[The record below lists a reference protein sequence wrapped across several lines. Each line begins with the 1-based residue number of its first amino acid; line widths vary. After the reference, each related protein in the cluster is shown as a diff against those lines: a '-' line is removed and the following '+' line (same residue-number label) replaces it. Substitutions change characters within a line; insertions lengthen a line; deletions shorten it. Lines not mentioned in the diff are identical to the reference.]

1 MPELPEV
8 ETVRRGLENLL
19 RGDAIKSVKVLRSE
33 SIAFPDV
40 ASFIKLLKGRR
51 FGNIL
56 RRGKYLL
63 LELDGDA
70 GLACHL
76 RMSGRLIV
84 RPGKSVSRAKGK
96 IDSIERGS
104 VREPQFLRVV
114 FTLES
119 GRELHFEDMR
129 VFGRLWYKPAGANFE
144 EIIPTLAEL
153 GVEPL
158 EALTGAYLHKAF
170 AKKMQAVKTALLDQ
184 RVLAGVGNIYADE
197 SLFLTR
203 LHPATAA
210 KNLKLA
216 QLEHL
221 SNNIK
226 MVLERAIISGGST
239 LRDYSDSSGV
249 NGKYQNEALVYGRE
263 GAPCHHCGTLIER
276 LKLGGRSSHY
286 CPSCQPKPRVAKKK
300 IGAKKI
306 LAK

>member
-8 ETVRRGLENLL
+8 ETVRRGLEALL
-19 RGDAIKSVKVLRSE
+19 KGDAIKSARVLRE
-33 SIAFPDV
+33 ASIEYPDV
-40 ASFIKLLKGRR
+40 RTFEKSVRGHSFVSVA
-51 FGNIL
+51 

-63 LELDGDA
+63 LQLDDEA

-84 RPGKSVSRAKGK
+84 RQGAVKKSPKKSGSGEGAKV
-96 IDSIERGS
+96 DT
-104 VREPQFLRVV
+104 REPQFLRVI
-114 FTLES
+114 FHLES

-129 VFGRLWYKPAGANFE
+129 VFGRLWYKPKGASFE
-144 EIIPTLAEL
+144 QIIPTLAEL
-153 GVEPL
+153 GVEPFDDL
-158 EALTGAYLHKAF
+158 DGKYLQKAF
-170 AKKMQAVKTALLDQ
+170 SKKVQAIKTALLDQ

-197 SLFLTR
+197 SLFLSG

-210 KNLKLA
+210 KLIKLN
-216 QLEHL
+216 QLELL

-263 GAPCHHCGTLIER
+263 GEPCRKCGALIER
-276 LKLGGRSSHY
+276 MKLGGRSSHY
-286 CPSCQPKPRVAKKK
+286 CPFCQPKARATKKK
-300 IGAKKI
+300 RG
-306 LAK
+306 

>member
-8 ETVRRGLENLL
+8 ETVRRGLEALL
-19 RGDAIKSVKVLRSE
+19 KGDAIKSARVLRE
-33 SIAFPDV
+33 ASIEYPDV
-40 ASFIKLLKGRR
+40 RTFEKSVRGHSFVSVA
-51 FGNIL
+51 

-63 LELDGDA
+63 LQLDDEA

-84 RPGKSVSRAKGK
+84 RQGAVKKSPKKSASGEGAKV
-96 IDSIERGS
+96 DT
-104 VREPQFLRVV
+104 REPQFLRVI
-114 FTLES
+114 FHLES

-129 VFGRLWYKPAGANFE
+129 VFGRLWYKPKGASFE
-144 EIIPTLAEL
+144 QIIPTLAEL
-153 GVEPL
+153 GVEPFDDL
-158 EALTGAYLHKAF
+158 DGKYLQKAF
-170 AKKMQAVKTALLDQ
+170 SKKVQAIKTALLDQ

-197 SLFLTR
+197 SLFLSG

-210 KNLKLA
+210 KLIKLH
-216 QLEHL
+216 QLELL

-263 GAPCHHCGTLIER
+263 GEPCRKCGALIER
-276 LKLGGRSSHY
+276 MKLGGRSSHY
-286 CPSCQPKPRVAKKK
+286 CPFCQPKARATKKK
-300 IGAKKI
+300 RG
-306 LAK
+306 